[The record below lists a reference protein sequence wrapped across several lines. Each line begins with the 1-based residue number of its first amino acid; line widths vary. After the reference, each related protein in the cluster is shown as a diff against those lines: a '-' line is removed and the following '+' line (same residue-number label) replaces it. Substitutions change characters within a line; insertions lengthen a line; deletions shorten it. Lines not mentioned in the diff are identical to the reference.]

1 MSEEDHLRKGAEH
14 HRRITEAFNLLK
26 PLIDD
31 NIKHLERIEGLHI
44 GDGEPFHTNPE
55 DRPTIALTNVLAS
68 FVAHQVGWE
77 VRKTFIV
84 AFRVLEESNCHDEA
98 HALKDY
104 IEKHNAWVKDDGLWF
119 K

>member
-1 MSEEDHLRKGAEH
+1 MD
-14 HRRITEAFNLLK
+14 AFDLLK
-26 PLIDD
+26 PLIED
-31 NIKHLERIEGLHI
+31 NIKHLERIEGLHLL
-44 GDGEPFHTNPE
+44 GDEPFHTDPK

-68 FVAHQVGWE
+68 FVAHHVGWE

-104 IEKHNAWVKDDGLWF
+104 IEKQNTWIKEGLWF
-119 K
+119 TQNKQA